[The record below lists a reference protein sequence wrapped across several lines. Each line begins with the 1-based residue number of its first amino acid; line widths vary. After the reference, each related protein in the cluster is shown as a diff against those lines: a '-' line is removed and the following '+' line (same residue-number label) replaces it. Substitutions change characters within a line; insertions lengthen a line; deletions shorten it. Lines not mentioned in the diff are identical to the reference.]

1 MSNGITATCL
11 RYSVDEVYLTAG
23 FFALPDGSYS
33 LSPISAPNQ
42 PLANTGF
49 ELWWLALWAALLV
62 TLGTMTVATNR
73 RKS

>member
-1 MSNGITATCL
+1 LGPADGETADTPVN
-11 RYSVDEVYLTAG
+11 SPESDTPVTA
-23 FFALPDGSYS
+23 
-33 LSPISAPNQ
+33 APPAN
-42 PLANTGF
+42 LANTGF